1 MHDKKKNGGC
11 AVWSVLLH
19 HRNHLVP
26 SPIRPCDIQSHDLSS
41 DLHNYYLS
49 VGFFPTHFFSSV
61 SLNRPS
67 CPADDLTVKG
77 LNGLEVRQFKS
88 TLVR

>member
-41 DLHNYYLS
+41 DLHIYYLS
-49 VGFFPTHFFSSV
+49 VGFFPTHFFS
-61 SLNRPS
+61 L
-67 CPADDLTVKG
+67 K
-77 LNGLEVRQFKS
+77 KKI
-88 TLVR
+88 LVRYLLIVPHVQPDL